1 MLFDCIVTILLSYV
15 CPSSDPF
22 VDIGSA
28 VALLKSSNS
37 NSNSNQ
43 HRRNKSTSNLYSLS
57 SENTINVVESNLNVE
72 SFRTLRGGTYIF
84 TTDARRYWVT
94 YSGDESLESSTEE
107 IAI

>member
-37 NSNSNQ
+37 NSNNNSNQ

-94 YSGDESLESSTEE
+94 YSGD
-107 IAI
+107 